1 MNPNRRTHSA
11 TLIVLLLG
19 GLMSGCG
26 GDQAATTADE
36 RVPVLVA
43 RVARTD
49 MQRVRAYS
57 GTVEGIRQATLYA
70 RIPEI
75 VSRVH
80 AEEGARIR
88 SGQPLISFD
97 EAGPNSAVPQ
107 ARAVAEDAKRNY
119 DKYERLFTQGAV
131 SERERDAVRTAYE
144 VAQADYDAA
153 RDRATLNAPISG
165 VVTDIYAK
173 VGRQPGVGEALALV
187 AAIDTARVVL
197 DVSVYES
204 REFQRGQVATVRS
217 ELDTTMVLTGWVD
230 QVSTSA
236 DPESRTVRV
245 ELLVPNPE
253 HRLVPGMFVRAEIT
267 LETRAQVV
275 SIPRDALVYRESGM
289 AVFVVRDSIVELLPV
304 TIGIE
309 SGAIVEVAS
318 GLSGGEEV
326 VILGQHNL
334 QRGTLVRPVAD
345 STSRQR
351 EGVS

>member
-1 MNPNRRTHSA
+1 MDSKRCTHLGILA
-11 TLIVLLLG
+11 VLFFGVLLG
-19 GLMSGCG
+19 GCG
-26 GDQAATTADE
+26 GDQAATTVDE

-43 RVARTD
+43 RATRTD
-49 MQRVRAYS
+49 MQRIRAYS
-57 GTVEGIRQATLYA
+57 GGVEGIRQATLYA

-75 VSRVH
+75 VSRIH

-119 DKYERLFTQGAV
+119 DKYERLFAQGAV
-131 SERERDAVRTAYE
+131 SERERDAVKTAYD

-153 RDRATLNAPISG
+153 RDRATLKAPISG
-165 VVTDIYAK
+165 VVTEIYAK

-204 REFQRGQVATVRS
+204 REFRRGQIATVRS
-217 ELDTTMVLTGWVD
+217 ELDTTMVLTGAVD
-230 QVSTSA
+230 QISTSA

-275 SIPRDALVYRESGM
+275 SIPRDALVYRESGL
-289 AVFVVRDSIVELLPV
+289 AVFVVRDSIVDLLPV
-304 TIGIE
+304 TLGIE
-309 SGAIVEVAS
+309 SGAIVEIAS
-318 GLSGGEEV
+318 GLSAGEQV
-326 VILGQHNL
+326 VVLGQHNL
-334 QRGTLVRPVAD
+334 QRGTLIKPVAD
-345 STSRQR
+345 STSRQPG
-351 EGVS
+351 GVS